1 LTEWLTLQYKVLVMD
16 VDAANERLQ
25 VIRTLMERSAIYRRA
40 LSPIM
45 IYLGILGIAACVIG
59 ALAGIDS
66 PLGFALFWMS
76 VGLLGLLGAF
86 ILARRQAFRDREPFW
101 SPPTKRVT
109 QALLPPLFVGAVIG
123 FILTLSFKKDGS
135 VSWAT
140 PVIWILLYGCAIH
153 AAGFF
158 TPRGMRL
165 LGLLFI
171 LGGSS
176 LTLSSISVQ
185 AQLPFVTSHLLMGIF
200 FGGLQL
206 AYGIYLHF
214 TDRSECV

>member
-1 LTEWLTLQYKVLVMD
+1 MD

-45 IYLGILGIAACVIG
+45 IYLGILGIVACVVG
-59 ALAGIDS
+59 AIAGIETA
-66 PLGFALFWMS
+66 LGFTLFWMA
-76 VGLLGLLGAF
+76 VGLVGILGAF

-101 SPPTKRVT
+101 SPPTRRVT
-109 QALLPPLFVGAVIG
+109 LALLPPLFTGAVIG
-123 FILTLSFKKDGS
+123 FVLTFSFSSDAS
-135 VSWAT
+135 ASWAI
-140 PVIWILLYGCAIH
+140 PVTWILLYGCALH

-176 LTLSSISVQ
+176 LTLSSISVN
-185 AQLPFVTSHLLMGIF
+185 AQLTSVTSHMLMGIF

-206 AYGIYLHF
+206 AYGIYVHF
-214 TDRSECV
+214 TDRTECA